1 MPDSH
6 ARTNMIT
13 PEQIQALKRKQDTLQ
28 SLYRA
33 CMAEKRKYTSVYVG
47 DEYGNIVELQPDGTE
62 KIVGYAKHP
71 F

>member
-33 CMAEKRKYTSVYVG
+33 WIAEKRKYTSVYVG
-47 DEYGNIVELQPDGTE
+47 DEHGNIVELQPDGTE
-62 KIVGYAKHP
+62 KIVGHTQR
-71 F
+71 

>member
-13 PEQIQALKRKQDTLQ
+13 PEQIQALKLKQDTLQ

-33 CMAEKRKYTSVYVG
+33 WMAEKRKYTSVYVG
-47 DEYGNIVELQPDGTE
+47 DEHGNIVELQPDGTE
-62 KIVGYAKHP
+62 KIVGHTQR
-71 F
+71 